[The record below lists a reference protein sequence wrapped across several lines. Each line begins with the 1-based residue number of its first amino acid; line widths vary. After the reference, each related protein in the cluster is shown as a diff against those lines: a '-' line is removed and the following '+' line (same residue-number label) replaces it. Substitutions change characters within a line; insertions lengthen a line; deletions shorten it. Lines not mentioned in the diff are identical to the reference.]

1 MIHGDGEGTDNF
13 ILALVERSYFTTR
26 ASRRYRSTCSGGE
39 IGHLSSSPPP
49 SSRWTNFPFAEGFL
63 EYNTGA
69 CIHLPRGPA
78 RCTARSPSIIITKV
92 LQTHRRVKTIRIS
105 RAGNYDVVRAMPRLL
120 LRLLSRRA
128 YVCACICSRNDD
140 SSVFSAVRIIS
151 PFFSLSDFLS
161 TFLDHARSFS
171 RVTGLCGSRSLRLFP
186 IAGCMRNFVNPHFP
200 LSSLLRRLSVDN
212 VFYSGDIV
220 RQRQPSNR
228 TK

>member
-26 ASRRYRSTCSGGE
+26 APRRYHGTCSAGE

-49 SSRWTNFPFAEGFL
+49 PPSSRRTNFPFAEGFL
-63 EYNTGA
+63 EHNTGA

-128 YVCACICSRNDD
+128 YVCVRAFALATTT
-140 SSVFSAVRIIS
+140 VPFFSAVHIIFL
-151 PFFSLSDFLS
+151 FFFFPLISFRHSSDR
-161 TFLDHARSFS
+161 ARSFS
-171 RVTGLCGSRSLRLFP
+171 RVTGLRGSRSLRLYP
-186 IAGCMRNFVNPHFP
+186 IAGCMRNFVK
-200 LSSLLRRLSVDN
+200 
-212 VFYSGDIV
+212 
-220 RQRQPSNR
+220 PSFS
-228 TK
+228 TF